1 MPYIVPRLSLP
12 AMTMVLPPS
21 ALSMVVMRNISR
33 LPSRLFPSI
42 FLFLTSCLTNGLL
55 SIDPMMIFVC
65 AVASPLMVPFCP
77 VTRRK
82 SSVRFSAAMSTPLW
96 SSELTAIST
105 GLPSVANGMHA
116 PAGSKV
122 TNWSAACA
130 PMGSSMSRL
139 IHILVILFFF
149 IVDVFG
155 LLNVYLLAFLSGN
168 MPHGQNYKRLAES
181 FFPHIS
187 ISFFFV
193 TCFLF
198 FVFLT

>member
-21 ALSMVVMRNISR
+21 ALSMVVMRYISR

-42 FLFLTSCLTNGLL
+42 FLPLTSCLTNGLL

-65 AVASPLMVPFCP
+65 AVASPLMVAFCP

-96 SSELTAIST
+96 SSVLTAIST
-105 GLPSVANGMHA
+105 ALPSVDNGMHA

-130 PMGSSMSRL
+130 PSGSSMSRL
-139 IHILVILFFF
+139 IHILVIVYYL
-149 IVDVFG
+149 IVIPLHKVSTSSRCG
-155 LLNVYLLAFLSGN
+155 IR
-168 MPHGQNYKRLAES
+168 PQCH
-181 FFPHIS
+181 
-187 ISFFFV
+187 
-193 TCFLF
+193 
-198 FVFLT
+198 